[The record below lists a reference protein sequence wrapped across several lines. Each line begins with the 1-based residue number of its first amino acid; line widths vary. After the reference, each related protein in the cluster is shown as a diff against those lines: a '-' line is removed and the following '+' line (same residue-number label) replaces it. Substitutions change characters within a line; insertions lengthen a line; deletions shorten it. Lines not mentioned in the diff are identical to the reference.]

1 MSTVPPMESLS
12 GGERGS
18 DVENSALG
26 MFILT
31 FRIFGKKLIGCS
43 LPGLW
48 LGFKRRVQL
57 KGRLLGPASNETITS
72 CCESLTIAGREWVVK
87 QNIPQRIMGAAR
99 HPAVAARA
107 QRAAPDPVP
116 SGAKI

>member
-48 LGFKRRVQL
+48 LGFKRRVQFEGQASWASL
-57 KGRLLGPASNETITS
+57 K
-72 CCESLTIAGREWVVK
+72 
-87 QNIPQRIMGAAR
+87 
-99 HPAVAARA
+99 
-107 QRAAPDPVP
+107 
-116 SGAKI
+116 

>member
-1 MSTVPPMESLS
+1 MESLS

-48 LGFKRRVQL
+48 LGFKRRVQFEGQASWASL
-57 KGRLLGPASNETITS
+57 K
-72 CCESLTIAGREWVVK
+72 
-87 QNIPQRIMGAAR
+87 
-99 HPAVAARA
+99 
-107 QRAAPDPVP
+107 
-116 SGAKI
+116 